1 MNEPE
6 IKEFMIWAGFY
17 WDEKSKFF
25 RQDLMG
31 WGLGMNFLADM
42 TKNMTVEEGESYIKS
57 QISKL
62 VEKKIEHNKLRMNE
76 IIESLNNDVK
86 EFEAAMNIRKIKIEI
101 MEAQLAQLYKSLE
114 VKNETKNS

>member
-42 TKNMTVEEGESYIKS
+42 TKNMTVEEGENYIKS

-62 VEKKIEHNKLRMNE
+62 LV
-76 IIESLNNDVK
+76 
-86 EFEAAMNIRKIKIEI
+86 EI
-101 MEAQLAQLYKSLE
+101 MLKTKE
-114 VKNETKNS
+114 VKNENR